1 MNHQTPLTQFHYDY
15 VSIHIDQTILVEY
28 LLEEGVLPYDDL
40 TNDEGREVFQ
50 WLAFNNF
57 WAADHGRLKAA
68 KIPVLDTDGYGVWV
82 GVTSFGSHYNLYV
95 YPELINALFDLD
107 ITYEDIIRL

>member
-57 WAADHGRLKAA
+57 
-68 KIPVLDTDGYGVWV
+68 
-82 GVTSFGSHYNLYV
+82 
-95 YPELINALFDLD
+95 
-107 ITYEDIIRL
+107 